1 MYSTDP
7 SSAPFDTEEGRA
19 LLQQRLAQFGRIGMV
34 LGLVFLAIATA
45 MYAVLR
51 LPGTRASAIAEIAT
65 VVLSLCI
72 WLFARG
78 KRRSNATLL
87 VVDMAATIVYA
98 LVFSIMGFALPLFAR
113 PDLLVLICVTDILV
127 LRAFL
132 VPSSPRRTAILGVAA
147 CSIVVAATYSM
158 YRGHRVHP
166 DAPSAPVYATMVSV
180 VALASVITTTL
191 TSRTIFGLRQRVRQA
206 ARVGQYTLL
215 EKIGEGG
222 MGVVYKANHAMLRR
236 PTAIKLLSPE
246 RAALQDLARF
256 EREVQL
262 TSVLTHPNTVAIY
275 DYGRTAAGILYYAME
290 YLDGIDLETLVAI
303 DGPQPAARV
312 IHLLVQVAS
321 ALDEAH
327 GIGLIHRDVK
337 PANVL
342 LCARRGIG
350 DVAKVVDFGLVKSVD
365 SNTDPT
371 KSSLD
376 QAVGT
381 PLYMSPEAITAPHRL
396 DGRSDLYALGAVGYF
411 LLVGHPPF
419 AGNTMVEIC
428 GHHLHTSPVPPSDRL
443 GRNPSPSLERLILA
457 CLEKSPDKRPRDAMA
472 MVAALSACTDTP
484 PWNAEQASAWW
495 AKSRERVLLARA
507 GSTGPVELKDLARR
521 ETIAVDL
528 GTRARFMGEPA

>member
-1 MYSTDP
+1 
-7 SSAPFDTEEGRA
+7 
-19 LLQQRLAQFGRIGMV
+19 
-34 LGLVFLAIATA
+34 
-45 MYAVLR
+45 MYAILR
-51 LPGTRASAIAEIAT
+51 FPGMKTSAVAEAAS
-65 VVLSLCI
+65 VVVAFSI

-78 KRRSNATLL
+78 KKRSNAALL
-87 VVDMAATIVYA
+87 VVDAVGTVVYA
-98 LVFSIMGFALPLFAR
+98 LVFTAMGRGLPLFAR

-132 VPSSPRRTAILGVAA
+132 VPSSTRRTALLGSVA
-147 CSIVVAATYSM
+147 CSIVVVSTYFM

-166 DAPSAPVYATMVSV
+166 EAPEAPVYATMIAV
-180 VALASVITTTL
+180 VALASVIVTTL
-191 TSRTIFGLRQRVRQA
+191 TSQTIFGLRMRVRQA
-206 ARVGQYTLL
+206 ARIGQYTLL

-236 PTAIKLLSPE
+236 PTAIKLLATN

-290 YLDGIDLETLVAI
+290 YLDGIDLETLVTI
-303 DGPQPAARV
+303 DGPQPAARIV
-312 IHLLVQVAS
+312 HLLKQVAG

-342 LCARRGIG
+342 LCARRGVG
-350 DVAKVVDFGLVKSVD
+350 DVAKVVDFGLVKSID
-365 SNTDPT
+365 SQGDPS

-381 PLYMSPEAITAPHRL
+381 PMYMSPEAITAPHRL

-428 GHHLHTSPVPPSDRL
+428 GHHLHTKPVAPSERL
-443 GRNPSPSLERLILA
+443 GLNPSPSLERVILS
-457 CLEKSPDKRPRDAMA
+457 CLEKSPDNRPRDALALMA
-472 MVAALSACTDTP
+472 ELSACDDVSAWT
-484 PWNAEQASAWW
+484 AEQAAAWW
-495 AKSRERVLLARA
+495 SKSHERVQLARA
-507 GSTGPVELKDLARR
+507 GSTGPVELENLVRR
-521 ETIAVDL
+521 GTIAVDL
-528 GTRARFMGEPA
+528 AARAHGANGAVNRA